1 MGKRLIVI
9 GAGASGLI
17 AAGRAAQ
24 CGADVVILEK
34 MPRPARKLMITGKGR
49 CNLTNIAEIHE
60 FVHHFGTNG
69 KFLHR
74 AFGAFFSG
82 DLLSLLDD
90 LGVETLTE
98 RGGRVFPKSNSAR
111 EIVDALTR
119 WVKQLG
125 VGIHTTS
132 PVKAI
137 KVGNSKIESVIV
149 AGGKEYA
156 CEALIIA
163 TGGASYP
170 ATGSSGDGYKFAESV
185 GHRINPIHPAL
196 VPLEVSGEICG
207 RLQGLSLK
215 NVNLTLLVND
225 KKVREEFGEMLF
237 THYGLSGPIVLTV
250 SGMAVRAIAAGKS
263 VRVSIDL
270 KPALDDKILDTRL
283 LREFSEHSKKQFSS
297 VLRTLMP
304 LKMIPVCAELTGIPE
319 DMRVSQISGTERKAL
334 RNWLK
339 GFALEISGYRP
350 FEEAIIT
357 SGGVDVREVNPG
369 TMESK
374 IIKNLYFAG
383 EVLDIDADTGGYNLQ
398 AAFSTGWL
406 AGTSAAK

>member
-34 MPRPARKLMITGKGR
+34 MQRPARKLMITGKGR

-60 FVHHFGTNG
+60 FVSHFGTNG

-74 AFGAFFSG
+74 AFGAFFSS

-90 LGVETLTE
+90 LGVETVTE

-111 EIVDALTR
+111 DVVNALTR
-119 WVKQLG
+119 WIKQLG
-125 VGIHTTS
+125 VEIHVS
-132 PVKAI
+132 SSVKSL
-137 KVGNSKIESVIV
+137 KVSNSKIEGAIV
-149 AGGKEYA
+149 KGGKEYS
-156 CEALIIA
+156 CDTLIIA

-170 ATGSSGDGYKFAESV
+170 ATGSSGDGYKLAESV
-185 GHRINPIHPAL
+185 GHRIFPIHPAL
-196 VPLEVSGEICG
+196 VPLDVSGEICE

-215 NVNLTLLVND
+215 NVNLTLLVNG
-225 KKVREEFGEMLF
+225 KKEREEFGEMLF
-237 THYGLSGPIVLTV
+237 THFGLSGPIVLTV
-250 SGMAVRAIAAGKS
+250 SGTAVRAIAAGKS

-270 KPALDDKILDTRL
+270 KPALDDKKLDARL

-297 VLRTLMP
+297 VLRTLLP
-304 LKMIPVCAELTGIPE
+304 SKMIPICAELAGIPE
-319 DMRVSQISGTERKAL
+319 DRKVSRISGVERKTL

-339 GFALEISGYRP
+339 GFELEISGYRP

-374 IIKNLYFAG
+374 IVKSLYFAG